1 MHKVRLTDAV
11 VQRATLENGETD
23 RIIWDAEVSGFGLR
37 LRATSKTFI
46 LAYRPIGAGRAAN
59 MKRLKIGSADG
70 LKVADART
78 LARVEI
84 GRISGGLDPQ
94 AQRAEA
100 RRRETS
106 SLAALLDRY
115 EADLERRGYVN
126 RKVVMS
132 GLRTKMRAL
141 LTRDIREITSAD
153 LAAIVERYERAGQ
166 AGAAHDFRSR
176 ARAFFTWCVTKPRV
190 IATNPFLGVRKE
202 RATRSDRLAAA
213 ERGRAL
219 TDPEL
224 AAVWRAADP
233 KRAFGRLVRFYILT
247 GCRRGEGAGLT
258 WQMVN
263 RERGLIE
270 LPAQFVK
277 QGRGHDVPI
286 TNELAAI
293 LDACPIVAGSDLV
306 FASPRTG
313 RRMSG
318 WTKLVADLEKEAKV
332 SFGLHDLRRTFRTG
346 LSRIGIHVDTAEL
359 ALGHARSNLEA
370 VYNRDRAEASL
381 REAFVRWER
390 HVARVGL
397 EDRSKPDEKTP

>member
-1 MHKVRLTDAV
+1 MNKIRLTDAV
-11 VQRATLENGETD
+11 VQRAALGDGQTD
-23 RIIWDAEVSGFGLR
+23 RVIWDTEVSGFGLR
-37 LRATSKTFI
+37 IRAASKTFI

-59 MKRLKIGSADG
+59 MKRLKLGSADG

-84 GRISGGLDPQ
+84 GRISSGVDPQ

-106 SLAALLDRY
+106 SLSSLLDRY

-141 LTRDIREITSAD
+141 LARDAREITSAD
-153 LAAIVERYERAGQ
+153 LAAIVERYERAEK

-190 IATNPFLGVRKE
+190 IASNPFLGVRKE

-224 AAVWRAADP
+224 AAVWHAADP
-233 KRAFGRLVRFYILT
+233 MRAFGRLIRFYILT

-263 RERGLIE
+263 RKRGMIE

-286 TNELAAI
+286 TDELAAV
-293 LDACPIVAGSDLV
+293 LDACPIIAGSDFV

-346 LSRIGIHVDTAEL
+346 LSRLGIDVDTAEL

-370 VYNRDRAEASL
+370 VYNRDKAEAIL
-381 REAFVRWER
+381 GDAFERWSK
-390 HVARVGL
+390 HVATCVARHAL
-397 EDRSKPDEKTP
+397 D